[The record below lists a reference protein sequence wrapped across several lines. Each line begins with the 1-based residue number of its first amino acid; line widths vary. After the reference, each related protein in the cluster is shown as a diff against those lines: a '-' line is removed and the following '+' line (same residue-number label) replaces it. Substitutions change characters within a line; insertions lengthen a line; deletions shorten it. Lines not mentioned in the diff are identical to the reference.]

1 LGIPLPFTEEIE
13 VVIVIAVSDRRDG
26 WVGLSACPPTIRSE
40 PKVGLANLN
49 ESEMAARLGAD
60 AAVCLKKS

>member
-49 ESEMAARLGAD
+49 ENEMALGSGAY
-60 AAVCLKKS
+60 AALSLKKS